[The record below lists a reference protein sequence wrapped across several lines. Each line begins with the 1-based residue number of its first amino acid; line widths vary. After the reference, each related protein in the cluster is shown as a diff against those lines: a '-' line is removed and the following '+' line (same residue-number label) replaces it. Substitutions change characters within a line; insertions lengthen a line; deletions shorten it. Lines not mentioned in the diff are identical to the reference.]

1 MNKKE
6 KNGVL
11 VFIKSP
17 ETGKV
22 KSRLSKSID
31 DETVVKIYKL
41 FVQDILHKLEKNPDE
56 KIICYY
62 PKNAID
68 DIKNWLGSDYL
79 YIPQDGNNLGERL
92 KNGFI
97 QGFQNGFSKLIAI
110 GSDSPD
116 LKLEFFL
123 DTFKNLE
130 YYDTVIG
137 PCIDGGYYLIGFSNN
152 SFYPKVFENIPW
164 STEKVYEKSI
174 DSLNKADL
182 KIYNLP
188 VWQDVDTIENLFY
201 LYERNQD
208 TEFKNSETIV
218 FLSNFFNNNPII
230 NFGDKKI
237 EKR

>member
-11 VFIKSP
+11 IFVKSP

-22 KSRLSKSID
+22 KSRLSISID
-31 DETVVKIYKL
+31 EETVVKIYKL
-41 FVQDILHKLEKNPDE
+41 FVQDILQKLEKIPDE

-68 DIKNWLGSDYL
+68 EIKKWLGPDYL
-79 YIPQDGNNLGERL
+79 YIAQKGNNLGERL
-92 KNGFI
+92 KNGFTH
-97 QGFQNGFSKLIAI
+97 GFQSGFSKLIAI

-116 LKLEFFL
+116 LKLEFFI

-137 PCIDGGYYLIGFSNN
+137 PCSDGGYYLIGFSNN

-164 STEKVYEKSI
+164 STEKVYKKSI

-218 FLSNFFNNNPII
+218 FLSKFFNNNPII